1 MIKDYLNHE
10 YREDIKN
17 VFGAEPRNDAWFCFT
32 HNYEKWPE
40 IQAKNLAL
48 AKENS
53 ERHFVL
59 SSVFLF
65 HFAVTIAMWDVCS
78 YDNLFNYDGF
88 KEFYEDLTGWPQMD
102 LTYWKEFTRRDFE
115 EEFVPEDVVKILD
128 RFGLM
133 QNGIQNRSGEF
144 MLSCIFAAMQG
155 QLDKTLLEWNV
166 SKKAKVAVSSK
177 VQFLLDRI
185 RDVLKTGYKPIGPE
199 HENAEV
205 ESSAS
210 SEHKLELF
218 FDEEFL
224 EI

>member
-1 MIKDYLNHE
+1 MMQATD
-10 YREDIKN
+10 
-17 VFGAEPRNDAWFCFT
+17 PDAI
-32 HNYEKWPE
+32 P
-40 IQAKNLAL
+40 
-48 AKENS
+48 KEVS
-53 ERHFVL
+53 LEERVRLLEMQNKILRFHL
-59 SSVFLF
+59 SAQLERGQQS
-65 HFAVTIAMWDVCS
+65 S
-78 YDNLFNYDGF
+78 
-88 KEFYEDLTGWPQMD
+88 
-102 LTYWKEFTRRDFE
+102 
-115 EEFVPEDVVKILD
+115 PEDVVKILD